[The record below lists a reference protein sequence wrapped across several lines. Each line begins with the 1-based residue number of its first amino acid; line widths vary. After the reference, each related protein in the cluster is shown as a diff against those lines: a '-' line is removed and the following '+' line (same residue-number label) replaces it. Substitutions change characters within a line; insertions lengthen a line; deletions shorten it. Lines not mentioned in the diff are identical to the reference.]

1 MDFEDFIYNDVM
13 INDFQNGEKVHLCLS
28 EGQRNC
34 LNSFIS
40 NNDILIKK
48 DRCAG
53 VTTILA
59 VYIAYQ
65 MLHSSNNTFV
75 YIAHNTPEAVSFIA
89 KVREI
94 INDAI
99 KREYNTFYK
108 IQEVRNNRQQLL
120 LNNMNK
126 LVCGTNSHQIF
137 QNVNKINILIY
148 DEVGFDKTKFIPLIE
163 TIRMYKSI
171 KVTKTIFT
179 LTEKEKG
186 RYVYIPNNNVENHFK
201 VNRNY
206 YVVYSDT
213 LPHYKEKI
221 GQEYL
226 YDKIKELY
234 EK

>member
-1 MDFEDFIYNDVM
+1 MDIEDFIYNDVM
-13 INDFQNGEKVHLCLS
+13 INDFQNREKVHLFLS

-75 YIAHNTPEAVSFIA
+75 YITHSTAESVRFIS

-94 INDAI
+94 IHDTI
-99 KREYNTFYK
+99 KHEYNTFHQ
-108 IQEVRNNRQQLL
+108 IQVLINNKQQLL

-126 LVCGTNSHQIF
+126 LVCGYNSYQIF
-137 QNVNKINILIY
+137 QNVNNISVLIY
-148 DEVGFDKTKFIPLIE
+148 DEVGFDKTKFISLIK
-163 TIRMYKSI
+163 TIGLYKSI
-171 KVTKTIFT
+171 KATKTIFT

-186 RYVYIPNNNVENHFK
+186 MLINIPNEVVKEYF
-201 VNRNY
+201 RETMNY
-206 YVVYSDT
+206 YVVYADM
-213 LPHYKEKI
+213 LPYYDDMAK
-221 GQEYL
+221 QEYL

-234 EK
+234 RE

>member
-1 MDFEDFIYNDVM
+1 MDIEDFIYNDVM
-13 INDFQNGEKVHLCLS
+13 VNNFQNGEKEHLCLS

-75 YIAHNTPEAVSFIA
+75 YITHNTAEAVQFIS

-94 INDAI
+94 IHDTI
-99 KREYNTFYK
+99 KHEYNTFHQ
-108 IQEVRNNRQQLL
+108 IQELINNKQQLL

-126 LVCGTNSHQIF
+126 LVCGSNNHQIF
-137 QNVNKINILIY
+137 QNVNNISVLIY
-148 DEVGFDKTKFIPLIE
+148 DEVGFDKTKFISLIK
-163 TIRMYKSI
+163 TIGLYKSI
-171 KVTKTIFT
+171 KATKTIFT

-186 RYVYIPNNNVENHFK
+186 KWINIPNEVVKKYFRETM
-201 VNRNY
+201 NY
-206 YVVYSDT
+206 YVVYADMLSYYEDMA
-213 LPHYKEKI
+213 K
-221 GQEYL
+221 QEYL

-234 EK
+234 E

>member
-1 MDFEDFIYNDVM
+1 MNIEDFIYNNV
-13 INDFQNGEKVHLCLS
+13 IVNNFQNREKEHLCLS

-75 YIAHNTPEAVSFIA
+75 YITHSTAEAVRFIS

-94 INDAI
+94 IHDTI
-99 KREYNTFYK
+99 KHEYNTFHQ
-108 IQEVRNNRQQLL
+108 IQELINNNQQLL

-126 LVCGTNSHQIF
+126 LVCGSNNHQIF
-137 QNVNKINILIY
+137 QNVNNISVLIY
-148 DEVGFDKTKFIPLIE
+148 DEVGLDKTKFISLIKAV
-163 TIRMYKSI
+163 RLYKSI
-171 KVTKTIFT
+171 KATKTIFT

-186 RYVYIPNNNVENHFK
+186 KWINIPNEVVKEIF
-201 VNRNY
+201 RETMNY
-206 YVVYSDT
+206 YVVYADMLSYYEDMA
-213 LPHYKEKI
+213 K
-221 GQEYL
+221 QEYL

-234 EK
+234 V

>member
-1 MDFEDFIYNDVM
+1 MDIEDFIYNDIMVH
-13 INDFQNGEKVHLCLS
+13 NFQNGEKEHLCLS

-75 YIAHNTPEAVSFIA
+75 YITPSTAGAVQFIS

-94 INDAI
+94 IHDTI
-99 KREYNTFYK
+99 KHEYNTFHQ
-108 IQEVRNNRQQLL
+108 IQELISNKQQLL

-126 LVCGTNSHQIF
+126 LVCGSNNHQIF
-137 QNVNKINILIY
+137 QNVNNISVLIY
-148 DEVGFDKTKFIPLIE
+148 DEVGLDKTKFVSLIK
-163 TIRMYKSI
+163 TIGLYKSI
-171 KVTKTIFT
+171 KATKTIFT

-186 RYVYIPNNNVENHFK
+186 KWINIPNEVVKEFF
-201 VNRNY
+201 RETMNY
-206 YVVYSDT
+206 YVVYADMLSYYEDMA
-213 LPHYKEKI
+213 K
-221 GQEYL
+221 QEYL

-234 EK
+234 E

>member
-1 MDFEDFIYNDVM
+1 MDIEDFIYNDIMVH
-13 INDFQNGEKVHLCLS
+13 NFQNGEKEHLCLS

-75 YIAHNTPEAVSFIA
+75 YITHSTAEAVQFIS

-94 INDAI
+94 IHDTI
-99 KREYNTFYK
+99 KHEYNTFHQ
-108 IQEVRNNRQQLL
+108 IQELINNKQQLL

-126 LVCGTNSHQIF
+126 LVCGSNNHQIF
-137 QNVNKINILIY
+137 QNVNNISVLIY
-148 DEVGFDKTKFIPLIE
+148 DEVGLDKTKFVSLIK
-163 TIRMYKSI
+163 TIGLYKSI

-186 RYVYIPNNNVENHFK
+186 KWINIPNEVVKEFF
-201 VNRNY
+201 RETMNY
-206 YVVYSDT
+206 YVVYADMLSYYEDMA
-213 LPHYKEKI
+213 K
-221 GQEYL
+221 QEYL

-234 EK
+234 E